1 MTARDEKPTF
11 TSRPVDLGLRWIKQG
26 VEHEFDLP
34 GGKKGCWSAVNRG
47 NLSKQTVLVA
57 ALTNEGKLVI
67 VKQFRF
73 PVDSFCFEM
82 PGGVV
87 DQGESPAEAMR
98 RELLEETGYETLEEI
113 EPIGRLFLYNAMTND
128 RAEIYVARGCRKVN
142 DVQPDGVEAYA
153 KLEVLEMDPHEL
165 MTMINEGDIRV
176 DPTLAQALL
185 ILNHRRLVKL
195 A

>member
-1 MTARDEKPTF
+1 MACGVPTAGTGLPQTL
-11 TSRPVDLGLRWIKQG
+11 SYYSLGG
-26 VEHEFDLP
+26 T
-34 GGKKGCWSAVNRG
+34 KGTGA
-47 NLSKQTVLVA
+47 
-57 ALTNEGKLVI
+57 TN
-67 VKQFRF
+67 
-73 PVDSFCFEM
+73 P
-82 PGGVV
+82 
-87 DQGESPAEAMR
+87 
-98 RELLEETGYETLEEI
+98 
-113 EPIGRLFLYNAMTND
+113 YNENGFSVR